1 MLRIGVGTVV
11 GLILLALPFWVSS
24 TWQNLLITVF
34 YYAFLGQAW
43 NILGGYAGQLSL
55 GHAAFFAIGAYT
67 SAVLAV
73 HYAVSPWLG
82 MFVGAVLAALLSL
95 GIGYLGFRFGL
106 RGFYFILLTLAAA
119 EICRLVALHL
129 PILGGYTGL
138 FINFTPNPW
147 QFQFKG
153 KIPYYFIALGF
164 LVFASAVVW
173 LLERSKLG
181 TYLVAIRE
189 DEDASEA
196 LGVDTFRYKM
206 MAYALSAALT
216 ALGGTF
222 YAYFQYYLQP
232 NTVLNLNHSVDI
244 MIRPIVGGMGT
255 ILGPILGSLLLE
267 LLGEFSRTYFAGAT
281 AGLSIVTYGILLIIV
296 VLFLP
301 RGIYPRWPTGF
312 GELGGAHEPPSRQ
325 RGEQGLRGA
334 AGGPPGELRPSRGGD
349 PGAHRA
355 QRRREDYAVQ
365 CGVWLHAAGRGNGH
379 LPGGIP
385 GGAPPPRHLPARDGP
400 DVSDRPPVPAPDAT
414 GERGGGRAGT
424 RRASPGGA

>member
-1 MLRIGVGTVV
+1 MVRIGVGTVV

-119 EICRLVALHL
+119 EICRLVALHV

-138 FINFTPNPW
+138 FISFTPNPW

-164 LVFASAVVW
+164 LAFASAVVW

-281 AGLSIVTYGILLIIV
+281 AGLSVVIYGVLLIIV

-301 RGIYPRWPTGF
+301 RGVYPTMVHGFRRLMRGRPT
-312 GELGGAHEPPSRQ
+312 
-325 RGEQGLRGA
+325 
-334 AGGPPGELRPSRGGD
+334 
-349 PGAHRA
+349 
-355 QRRREDYAVQ
+355 
-365 CGVWLHAAGRGNGH
+365 
-379 LPGGIP
+379 
-385 GGAPPPRHLPARDGP
+385 
-400 DVSDRPPVPAPDAT
+400 
-414 GERGGGRAGT
+414 
-424 RRASPGGA
+424 

>member
-1 MLRIGVGTVV
+1 MVRIGVGTVV
-11 GLILLALPFWVSS
+11 GLILLALPIWVSS

-34 YYAFLGQAW
+34 FYAFLGQAW
-43 NILGGYAGQLSL
+43 NILGGYSGQLSL

-82 MFVGAVLAALLSL
+82 MFVGAALAALLSL

-119 EICRLVALHL
+119 EICRLIALHL

-153 KIPYYFIALGF
+153 KIPYYFISLGF

-196 LGVDTFRYKM
+196 LGVNTFRYKM

-281 AGLSIVTYGILLIIV
+281 AGLSVVTYGILLIIV

-301 RGIYPRWPTGF
+301 RGIYPA
-312 GELGGAHEPPSRQ
+312 LAHWM
-325 RGEQGLRGA
+325 
-334 AGGPPGELRPSRGGD
+334 
-349 PGAHRA
+349 
-355 QRRREDYAVQ
+355 RR
-365 CGVWLHAAGRGNGH
+365 AAGR
-379 LPGGIP
+379 
-385 GGAPPPRHLPARDGP
+385 
-400 DVSDRPPVPAPDAT
+400 RP
-414 GERGGGRAGT
+414 
-424 RRASPGGA
+424 

>member
-1 MLRIGVGTVV
+1 MILRLTLGAVGGVV
-11 GLILLALPFWVSS
+11 LLVLPFWVPS

-34 YYAFLGQAW
+34 YYAYLGQSW

-67 SAVLAV
+67 SAVLAI
-73 HYAVSPWLG
+73 HYAISPWLG
-82 MFVGAVLAALLSL
+82 MFVGAALAALLSL

-119 EICRLVALHL
+119 EICRLIALHL

-138 FINFTPNPW
+138 FINFTRNPW
-147 QFQFKG
+147 QFQFQG
-153 KIPYYFIALGF
+153 KIPYYYIALGF
-164 LVFASAVVW
+164 LVLASGVVW
-173 LLERSKLG
+173 LIQRSKLG
-181 TYLVAIRE
+181 AYLVAIRE

-255 ILGPILGSLLLE
+255 ILGPVLGSFLLE

-281 AGLSIVTYGILLIIV
+281 AGLTVVIYGILLVIV

-301 RGIYPRWPTGF
+301 RGVYPAV
-312 GELGGAHEPPSRQ
+312 AHWLR
-325 RGEQGLRGA
+325 RGK
-334 AGGPPGELRPSRGGD
+334 
-349 PGAHRA
+349 
-355 QRRREDYAVQ
+355 
-365 CGVWLHAAGRGNGH
+365 
-379 LPGGIP
+379 
-385 GGAPPPRHLPARDGP
+385 
-400 DVSDRPPVPAPDAT
+400 
-414 GERGGGRAGT
+414 GGGRI
-424 RRASPGGA
+424 

>member
-1 MLRIGVGTVV
+1 MVRIGVGTVV

-119 EICRLVALHL
+119 EICRLVALHV

-281 AGLSIVTYGILLIIV
+281 AGLSVVIYGVLLIIV

-301 RGIYPRWPTGF
+301 RGVYPTLVHRFRRLMRGRPT
-312 GELGGAHEPPSRQ
+312 
-325 RGEQGLRGA
+325 
-334 AGGPPGELRPSRGGD
+334 
-349 PGAHRA
+349 
-355 QRRREDYAVQ
+355 
-365 CGVWLHAAGRGNGH
+365 
-379 LPGGIP
+379 
-385 GGAPPPRHLPARDGP
+385 
-400 DVSDRPPVPAPDAT
+400 
-414 GERGGGRAGT
+414 
-424 RRASPGGA
+424 